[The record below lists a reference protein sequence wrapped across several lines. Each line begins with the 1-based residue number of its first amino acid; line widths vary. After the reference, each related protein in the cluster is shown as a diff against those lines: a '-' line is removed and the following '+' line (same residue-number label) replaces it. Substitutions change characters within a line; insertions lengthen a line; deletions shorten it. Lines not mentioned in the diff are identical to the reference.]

1 MKFWPRPLVVMGI
14 TAAVAVSL
22 ASCRAPQP
30 RPAPPAPPIAA
41 PTVPTAPGRSFH
53 VVPAESEVRILVY
66 RAGTLAKLGHNHV
79 ITSHDLKGLITLPE
93 DPTQASFEIVM
104 PVATLAIDE
113 PGKRTE
119 EGADFSA
126 PVSDTARDGTRR
138 NMMKPE
144 VLDGEHYPAVTV
156 RSGKI
161 TRAGDDFEVLFE
173 VELRGERH
181 ELKAPVHFALEA
193 DRLAARGELTFRQT
207 DLGLT
212 PFTAALGALAIEDE
226 VRLKFD
232 IHAALSAL

>member
-1 MKFWPRPLVVMGI
+1 MKFWPRSLVVMGI
-14 TAAVAVSL
+14 TAALAASL
-22 ASCRAPQP
+22 ASCRAPLP
-30 RPAPPAPPIAA
+30 RPAPTAPPIAA
-41 PTVPTAPGRSFH
+41 PTVPAAPGRSFH
-53 VVPAESEVRILVY
+53 VVSAESEVRILVY
-66 RAGTLAKLGHNHV
+66 RAGTLARLGHNHV
-79 ITSHDLKGLITLPE
+79 ITSHGLKGLITLPE

-113 PGKRTE
+113 PEKRTE

-126 PVSDTARDGTRR
+126 PVSDTAREGTRR

-144 VLDGEHYPAVTV
+144 VLDAESYPAVTV
-156 RSGKI
+156 RSEKI
-161 TRAGDDFEVLFE
+161 ARAGDDFEVLFE

-181 ELKAPVHFALEA
+181 ELKAPVHLALEA
-193 DRLAARGELTFRQT
+193 DRLAARGELSFRQT

-232 IHAALSAL
+232 IRAAVSAL